1 MFNKNGMLVVGNKN
15 FHHCIGQTNFQVWL
29 EQWYCSSCQCLND
42 FIQEAHDRKSEAC
55 CYDLCFHYFKGFT
68 SSLISRSVV
77 HVILINHL
85 VAQTGPL

>member
-1 MFNKNGMLVVGNKN
+1 MFNKYGMLVVVNKN
-15 FHHCIGQTNFQVWL
+15 CHHCIGQTNFQVW
-29 EQWYCSSCQCLND
+29 YIAVVVNV

-85 VAQTGPL
+85 VAQTSPL